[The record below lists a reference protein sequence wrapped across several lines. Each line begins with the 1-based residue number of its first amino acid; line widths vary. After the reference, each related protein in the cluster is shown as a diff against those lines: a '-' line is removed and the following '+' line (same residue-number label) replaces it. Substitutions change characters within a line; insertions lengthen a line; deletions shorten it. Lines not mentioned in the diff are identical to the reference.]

1 MSIENFTGKA
11 EAYVKGR
18 PGYPE
23 AAIEYIAS
31 LVTRDAA
38 FADIGAGTG
47 KFTQKLAERGC
58 MVYAVEPNGDM
69 RRQLARLLLPYK
81 NVRILDGTAE
91 ATTIPDHEVD
101 AVTVAHALHWFEPA
115 AFYAECRRI
124 LKPGGWVIAVYNLTP
139 GGGMQSL
146 SRQTAAA
153 FFTKSEIFECPN
165 PMDYTRDSWLAYL
178 ASQDDS
184 PAQGSPGYDEHI
196 AAVNAM
202 FDRESVN
209 GLLHIDRVTKI
220 YAEKIYEK

>member
-23 AAIEYIAS
+23 AAIEYIES
-31 LVTRDAA
+31 LVMRDAV

-58 MVYAVEPNGDM
+58 AVYAVEPNGDM
-69 RRQLARLLLPYK
+69 RRQLSRLLSPFK
-81 NVRILDGTAE
+81 NVRIVDGTAE
-91 ATTIPDHEVD
+91 ATTLSAYGVD

-115 AFYAECRRI
+115 AFRAECRRI

-146 SRQTAAA
+146 SRRTAAA
-153 FFTKSEIFECPN
+153 FFTKPEVFECPN

-184 PAQGSPGYDEHI
+184 PAADSPGYDGHI
-196 AAVNAM
+196 AAVNAA

-209 GLLHIDRVTKI
+209 GLLRCERVTKV
-220 YAEKIYEK
+220 YAERME